1 MTTNEYLK
9 IFGQGLAE
17 EHIKKLKQEN
27 GVSNI
32 MDSMSEDVD
41 QFITNTELFLERMK
55 KLNK

>member
-9 IFGQGLAE
+9 TFGQGLAE
-17 EHIKKLKQEN
+17 GHIKKLKQEN
-27 GVSNI
+27 GVRDVN
-32 MDSMSEDVD
+32 VD

>member
-9 IFGQGLAE
+9 IFGQELAE

-27 GVSNI
+27 GVGDI
-32 MDSMSEDVD
+32 DVD
-41 QFITNTELFLERMK
+41 QFIINTELFLERMK